1 MTTPLATFI
10 FAAALSV
17 SSAAL
22 AADPDAHSQ
31 HHPATPPASA
41 VQTPAPQTQTPPAG
55 QPAMDCKAMMGNG
68 MMGANGMMG
77 GAAGSTGAMQGSA
90 MQGGGKGADGAA
102 GQPMAS
108 GMVGHCMK
116 PATSDAG
123 AAQTAPP
130 PAH

>member
-1 MTTPLATFI
+1 MNTPLATLI

-17 SSAAL
+17 SGAAL

-41 VQTPAPQTQTPPAG
+41 AQTPALQTQTPPTV
-55 QPAMDCKAMMGNG
+55 QPGMDCKAMMGNAMTG
-68 MMGANGMMG
+68 SNGMVG
-77 GAAGSTGAMQGSA
+77 GPAGSNGAMQGGA
-90 MQGGGKGADGAA
+90 MQGGGKAAYGAA

-108 GMVGHCMK
+108 GMMDHCMK
-116 PATSDAG
+116 PATSDKG
-123 AAQTAPP
+123 AAQTPPP